1 MMHEYKAVCY
11 GEILWDVL
19 PSGAKPGGAPMN
31 VAYHL
36 QKLGMTATLI
46 SKIGKD
52 SWGDD
57 LIALLQKQTIDTRY
71 IQIDQE
77 HATGIVNAFLKESN
91 EVEYDIVFPVAWDF
105 ISMQQELISLV
116 EQTKYFVFGS
126 LASRN
131 DVSANTLLQLLE
143 AANTKVLDINLRP
156 PHFKKITLETLLY
169 QTDILKL
176 NEQEVAM
183 IACWFNKFDS
193 LQDQVK
199 SIQEHFKIDTILV
212 TRGEH
217 GALINEKGNFYEHSG
232 YKVKVEDTV
241 GSGDAFLAAYL
252 FKLDNNNTPQES
264 LAFANALGAFIATQ
278 PGACPPYSLE
288 MVYNLIE
295 KAS

>member
-1 MMHEYKAVCY
+1 MMQEYKVVCY

-57 LIALLQKQTIDTRY
+57 LIALLQQQTIITSY
-71 IQIDQE
+71 IQIDKE
-77 HATGIVNAFLKESN
+77 RATGIVNALLKEGN

-105 ISMQQELISLV
+105 ISMQQELVSLV
-116 EQTKYFVFGS
+116 QQTKYFVFGS

-156 PHFKKITLETLLY
+156 PHFTKATLETLLY

-176 NEQEVAM
+176 NEHEANL
-183 IACWFNKFDS
+183 IAGWFNQFDS

-232 YKVKVEDTV
+232 YKIKVEDTV
-241 GSGDAFLAAYL
+241 GSGDAFLAGYL
-252 FKLDNNNTPQES
+252 FKLDNNATPQES

-278 PGACPPYSLE
+278 SGACPPYSLE
-288 MVYNLIE
+288 MVNHLKE

>member
-1 MMHEYKAVCY
+1 MMQEYKAVCY

-36 QKLGMTATLI
+36 QKLGVTATLI

-52 SWGDD
+52 SWGNE
-57 LIALLQKQTIDTRY
+57 LIALLQKQTIDTGY
-71 IQIDQE
+71 IQIDLE
-77 HATGIVNAFLKESN
+77 HATGMVNACIREGN
-91 EVEYDIVFPVAWDF
+91 EVEYDIVFPAAWDF
-105 ISMQQELISLV
+105 ISMQQGLISLIQ
-116 EQTKYFVFGS
+116 QTKYFVFGS

-156 PHFKKITLETLLY
+156 PHFTKSTLETLLY

-176 NEQEVAM
+176 NAHEANL
-183 IACWFNKFDS
+183 IAGWFNQFDS

-199 SIQEHFKIDTILV
+199 SIQEHFKIDIILV

-232 YKVKVEDTV
+232 YKIKVEDTV
-241 GSGDAFLAAYL
+241 GSGDAFLAGYL
-252 FKLDNNNTPQES
+252 FKLDNNATPQES

-278 PGACPPYSLE
+278 SGACPPYSLE
-288 MVYNLIE
+288 MVSHLKE

>member
-1 MMHEYKAVCY
+1 MTQEYKAVCY

-46 SKIGKD
+46 SKVGKD
-52 SWGDD
+52 SWGND

-71 IQIDQE
+71 IQIDKE
-77 HATGIVNAFLKESN
+77 HATGIVNAFLKDGN
-91 EVEYDIVFPVAWDF
+91 EVEYDIVFPAAWDF
-105 ISMQQELISLV
+105 ISMDQEFISLV
-116 EQTKYFVFGS
+116 QQTKYFVFGS

-156 PHFKKITLETLLY
+156 PHFTKATLETLLY

-176 NEQEVAM
+176 NEHEANL
-183 IACWFNKFDS
+183 IAGWFNQFDS

-212 TRGEH
+212 TRGAH
-217 GALINEKGNFYEHSG
+217 GALINEKGNFYEHPG
-232 YKVKVEDTV
+232 YKIKVEDTV
-241 GSGDAFLAAYL
+241 GSGDAFLAGYL
-252 FKLDNNNTPQES
+252 FKLDNNATPQES

-278 PGACPPYSLE
+278 SGACPPYSLE
-288 MVYNLIE
+288 MVNHLKE

>member
-1 MMHEYKAVCY
+1 MMQEFKAICY

-36 QKLGMTATLI
+36 QKLGITATLI

-52 SWGDD
+52 NWGDG
-57 LIALLQKQTIDTRY
+57 LIALLQKQNIDTSY
-71 IQIDQE
+71 IQIDKE
-77 HATGIVNAFLKESN
+77 HATGIVNAWLKEGN

-116 EQTKYFVFGS
+116 QQTKYFVFGS

-131 DVSANTLLQLLE
+131 DVSRNTLLQLLE
-143 AANTKVLDINLRP
+143 SANTKVLDINLRP
-156 PHFKKITLETLLY
+156 PHFKRATVETLLH

-176 NEQEVAM
+176 NEHEVNL
-183 IACWFNKFDS
+183 IAGWFNKSGS

-199 SIQEHFKIDTILV
+199 ILQEHFKIDTILV

-217 GALINEKGNFYEHSG
+217 GALINERGNFYEHSG
-232 YKVKVEDTV
+232 FKVKVEDTV
-241 GSGDAFLAAYL
+241 GSGDSFLAAYL
-252 FKLDNNNTPQES
+252 FKRDNNETPQES

-278 PGACPPYSLE
+278 SGACPPYSLE
-288 MVYNLIE
+288 MVTHLIE

>member
-1 MMHEYKAVCY
+1 MTQEYKAVCY

-19 PSGAKPGGAPMN
+19 LSGAKPGGAPMN

-36 QKLGMTATLI
+36 QKLGMSATLI
-46 SKIGKD
+46 SKIGTD
-52 SWGDD
+52 SLGDD
-57 LIALLQKQTIDTRY
+57 LIAMLQKQTIDTSY

-77 HATGIVNAFLKESN
+77 HATGIVNAFLKEGN
-91 EVEYDIVFPVAWDF
+91 EVEYDIVFPAAWDF
-105 ISMQQELISLV
+105 ISMEQELISLV
-116 EQTKYFVFGS
+116 QQTKYFVFGS

-131 DVSANTLLQLLE
+131 DRSANTLLQLLE

-156 PHFKKITLETLLY
+156 PHFTKATLETLLY

-176 NEQEVAM
+176 NEHEANL
-183 IACWFNKFDS
+183 IAGWFNQFDS

-212 TRGEH
+212 TRGAH

-232 YKVKVEDTV
+232 YKIKVEDTV
-241 GSGDAFLAAYL
+241 GSGDAFLAGYL
-252 FKLDNNNTPQES
+252 FKLDNNATPQES

-278 PGACPPYSLE
+278 SGACPPYSLE
-288 MVYNLIE
+288 MVNHLKE

>member
-1 MMHEYKAVCY
+1 MMQEYKVVCY

-36 QKLGMTATLI
+36 QKLGVTATLI

-52 SWGDD
+52 SWGSE
-57 LIALLQKQTIDTRY
+57 LIALLQKQTIDTGY
-71 IQIDQE
+71 IQIDLE
-77 HATGIVNAFLKESN
+77 HATGMVNACIREGN
-91 EVEYDIVFPVAWDF
+91 EVEYDIVFPAAWDF
-105 ISMQQELISLV
+105 ISMQQGLISLIQ
-116 EQTKYFVFGS
+116 QTKYFVFGS

-131 DVSANTLLQLLE
+131 GVSANTLLQLLE
-143 AANTKVLDINLRP
+143 AAKTKVLDINLRP
-156 PHFKKITLETLLY
+156 PHFTKATLETLLY

-176 NEQEVAM
+176 NVHEANL
-183 IACWFNKFDS
+183 IAGWFNQFDS
-193 LQDQVK
+193 LRDQVK
-199 SIQEHFKIDTILV
+199 SIQEHFKIDIILV

-232 YKVKVEDTV
+232 YKIKVEDTV
-241 GSGDAFLAAYL
+241 GSGDAFLAGYL
-252 FKLDNNNTPQES
+252 FKLDNNATPQES

-278 PGACPPYSLE
+278 SGACPPYSLE
-288 MVYNLIE
+288 MVSHLKE

>member
-1 MMHEYKAVCY
+1 MMQEYKAVCY

-19 PSGAKPGGAPMN
+19 LSGAKPGGAPMN

-36 QKLGMTATLI
+36 QKLGMSATLI

-52 SWGDD
+52 RWGDD
-57 LIALLQKQTIDTRY
+57 LIALLQKQTIITSY
-71 IQIDQE
+71 IQIDKE
-77 HATGIVNAFLKESN
+77 RATGIVNALLKEGN

-105 ISMQQELISLV
+105 ISMQQELVSLV
-116 EQTKYFVFGS
+116 QQTKYFVFGS

-156 PHFKKITLETLLY
+156 PHFTKATLETLLY

-176 NEQEVAM
+176 NEHEANL
-183 IACWFNKFDS
+183 IAGWFNQFDS

-232 YKVKVEDTV
+232 YKIKVEDTV
-241 GSGDAFLAAYL
+241 GSGDAFLAGYL
-252 FKLDNNNTPQES
+252 FKLDNNATPQES

-278 PGACPPYSLE
+278 SGACPPYSLE
-288 MVYNLIE
+288 MVSHLKE

>member
-1 MMHEYKAVCY
+1 MMQEYKAVCY

-36 QKLGMTATLI
+36 QKLGVTATLI

-52 SWGDD
+52 SWGNE
-57 LIALLQKQTIDTRY
+57 LIALLQKQTIDTGY
-71 IQIDQE
+71 IQIDLE
-77 HATGIVNAFLKESN
+77 HATGMVNACIREGN
-91 EVEYDIVFPVAWDF
+91 EVEYDIVSPAAWDF
-105 ISMQQELISLV
+105 ISMQQGLISLIQ
-116 EQTKYFVFGS
+116 QTKYFVFGS

-156 PHFKKITLETLLY
+156 PHFTKATLETLLY

-176 NEQEVAM
+176 NVHEANL
-183 IACWFNKFDS
+183 IAGWFNQFDS
-193 LQDQVK
+193 LRDQVK
-199 SIQEHFKIDTILV
+199 SIQEHFKIDIILV

-232 YKVKVEDTV
+232 YKIKVEDTV
-241 GSGDAFLAAYL
+241 GSGDAFLAGYL
-252 FKLDNNNTPQES
+252 FKLDNNATPQES

-278 PGACPPYSLE
+278 SGACPPYSLE
-288 MVYNLIE
+288 MVSHLKE

>member
-1 MMHEYKAVCY
+1 MQEYKAVCY

-36 QKLGMTATLI
+36 QKLGVTATLI

-52 SWGDD
+52 SWGNE
-57 LIALLQKQTIDTRY
+57 LIALLQKQTIDTGY
-71 IQIDQE
+71 IQIDLE
-77 HATGIVNAFLKESN
+77 HATGMVNACIREGN
-91 EVEYDIVFPVAWDF
+91 EVEYDIVFPAAWDF
-105 ISMQQELISLV
+105 ISMQQGFISLIQ
-116 EQTKYFVFGS
+116 QTKYFVFGS

-156 PHFKKITLETLLY
+156 PHFTKATLKTLLY

-176 NEQEVAM
+176 NAHEANL
-183 IACWFNKFDS
+183 IAGWFNQFDS

-232 YKVKVEDTV
+232 YKIKVEDTV
-241 GSGDAFLAAYL
+241 GSGDAFLAGYL
-252 FKLDNNNTPQES
+252 FKLDNNATPQES

-278 PGACPPYSLE
+278 SGACPPYSLE
-288 MVYNLIE
+288 MVSHLKE

>member
-1 MMHEYKAVCY
+1 MMQEYKVVCY

-36 QKLGMTATLI
+36 QKLGVTATLI

-52 SWGDD
+52 SWGNE
-57 LIALLQKQTIDTRY
+57 LIALLQKQTIDTGY
-71 IQIDQE
+71 IQIDLE
-77 HATGIVNAFLKESN
+77 HATGMVNACIREGN
-91 EVEYDIVFPVAWDF
+91 EVEYDIVSPAAWDF
-105 ISMQQELISLV
+105 ISMQQGLISLIQ
-116 EQTKYFVFGS
+116 QTKYFVFGS

-156 PHFKKITLETLLY
+156 PHFTKATLETLLY

-176 NEQEVAM
+176 NVHEANL
-183 IACWFNKFDS
+183 IAGWFNQFDS
-193 LQDQVK
+193 LQDQVE
-199 SIQEHFKIDTILV
+199 SLQEHFKIDTILV

-232 YKVKVEDTV
+232 YKIKVEDTV
-241 GSGDAFLAAYL
+241 GSGDAFLAGYL
-252 FKLDNNNTPQES
+252 FKLDNNATPQES

-278 PGACPPYSLE
+278 SGACPPYSLE
-288 MVYNLIE
+288 MVRHLKE

>member
-1 MMHEYKAVCY
+1 MMQEYKAVCY

-36 QKLGMTATLI
+36 QKLGVTATLI

-52 SWGDD
+52 SWGNE
-57 LIALLQKQTIDTRY
+57 LIALLQKQTIDTGY
-71 IQIDQE
+71 IQIDLE
-77 HATGIVNAFLKESN
+77 HATGMVNACIREGN
-91 EVEYDIVFPVAWDF
+91 EVEYDIVFPAAWDF
-105 ISMQQELISLV
+105 ISMQQGLISLIQ
-116 EQTKYFVFGS
+116 QTKYFVFGS

-143 AANTKVLDINLRP
+143 AAKTKVLDINLRP
-156 PHFKKITLETLLY
+156 PHFTKATLETLLY

-176 NEQEVAM
+176 NAHEANL
-183 IACWFNKFDS
+183 IAGWFNQFDS

-232 YKVKVEDTV
+232 YKIKVEDTV
-241 GSGDAFLAAYL
+241 GSGDAFLAGYL
-252 FKLDNNNTPQES
+252 FKLDNNATPQES

-278 PGACPPYSLE
+278 SGACPPYSLE
-288 MVYNLIE
+288 MVSHLKE

>member
-1 MMHEYKAVCY
+1 MTQEYKAVCY

-19 PSGAKPGGAPMN
+19 LSGAKPGGAPMN

-36 QKLGMTATLI
+36 QKLGMSATLI
-46 SKIGKD
+46 SKIGTD
-52 SWGDD
+52 SLGDD
-57 LIALLQKQTIDTRY
+57 LIAMLQKQTIDTSY
-71 IQIDQE
+71 IQIDKE
-77 HATGIVNAFLKESN
+77 HATGIVNAFLKEGN
-91 EVEYDIVFPVAWDF
+91 EVEYDIVFPAAWDF
-105 ISMQQELISLV
+105 ISMEQELISLV
-116 EQTKYFVFGS
+116 QQTKYFVFGS

-131 DVSANTLLQLLE
+131 DRSANTLLQLLE

-156 PHFKKITLETLLY
+156 PHFTKATLETLLY

-176 NEQEVAM
+176 NEHEANL
-183 IACWFNKFDS
+183 IAGWFNQFDS

-212 TRGEH
+212 TRGAH

-232 YKVKVEDTV
+232 YKIKVEDTV
-241 GSGDAFLAAYL
+241 GSGDAFLAGYL
-252 FKLDNNNTPQES
+252 FKLDNNATPQES

-278 PGACPPYSLE
+278 SGACPPYSLE
-288 MVYNLIE
+288 MVNHLKE